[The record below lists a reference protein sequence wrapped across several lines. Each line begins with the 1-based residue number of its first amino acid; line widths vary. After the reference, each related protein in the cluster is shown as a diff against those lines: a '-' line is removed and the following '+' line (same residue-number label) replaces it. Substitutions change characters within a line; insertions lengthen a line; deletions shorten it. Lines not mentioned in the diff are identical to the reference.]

1 MEREGSLHGPVG
13 VCQHI
18 LVLQDIPIHVGG
30 YLIIVIAIIVIT
42 AYLLSSITR
51 LPLP

>member
-1 MEREGSLHGPVG
+1 MEREGSLHGPMG

-18 LVLQDIPIHVGG
+18 LVLQDIPIHIGS
-30 YLIIVIAIIVIT
+30 YLIVIVIVIIT

-51 LPLP
+51 LLLL